1 MKPPRSGGPSHG
13 ALQYMC
19 INTMS
24 VPLLTNAATVS
35 GAEQE
40 TAAVIFS
47 HGLGDTGQS
56 WADALST
63 IWLPHIKYICPHAL
77 LV

>member
-1 MKPPRSGGPSHG
+1 MCLCWRKRKISLEVLKLPGSGGPSHG

-19 INTMS
+19 GNTMS

-40 TAAVIFS
+40 TAEVIFLN
-47 HGLGDTGQS
+47 GLGDTAQLG
-56 WADALST
+56 
-63 IWLPHIKYICPHAL
+63 
-77 LV
+77 